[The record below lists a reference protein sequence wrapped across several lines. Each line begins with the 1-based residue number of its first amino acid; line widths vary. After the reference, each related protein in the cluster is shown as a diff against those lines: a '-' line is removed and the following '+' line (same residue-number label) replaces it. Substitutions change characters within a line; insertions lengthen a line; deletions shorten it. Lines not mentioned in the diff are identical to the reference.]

1 MVSHISHWHRRV
13 ACIVLDNTHTLS
25 LCCICASMQLVAFAS
40 LFAASTLG
48 VDAVSWSATPF
59 SPAAVPLAVRSPYLS
74 TWLPQGN
81 GTALNE
87 GWSQFWDT
95 NVSGSI
101 RLLMRS
107 PGNCCG
113 APCIHSR
120 FLEEHWVDG
129 FGEGRRPGLRVDGE
143 AQRDQCRA
151 SQCHAEV
158 YECEFCVFLTGFGDN
173 LLTG

>member
-1 MVSHISHWHRRV
+1 MRFLSAISF
-13 ACIVLDNTHTLS
+13 A
-25 LCCICASMQLVAFAS
+25 AAS
-40 LFAASTLG
+40 LLSYAVIALG
-48 VDAVSWSATPF
+48 AVTWTADPF
-59 SPAAVPLAVRSPYLS
+59 IPAAVPLAVRSPYLS

-113 APCIHSR
+113 APCIH
-120 FLEEHWVDG
+120 
-129 FGEGRRPGLRVDGE
+129 
-143 AQRDQCRA
+143 
-151 SQCHAEV
+151 
-158 YECEFCVFLTGFGDN
+158 
-173 LLTG
+173 